1 MQVWFI
7 APLIGFAGSDWQ
19 NKYIFSCMPL
29 LDDDSKIE
37 AAAALVDVLASI
49 GAAEWIIPAVNTQGE
64 ACRAMIAALGQKGL
78 LWTFLDRFERP
89 ALVRDHIFEEHMRAH
104 VLPSRRKELARNR
117 RRLEE
122 LGKVEHESHSFGEGL
137 DRAVSAFLRIEAEGW
152 KGKRGTALACEEA
165 TRAFA
170 LNAFKGENGSSICR
184 ADVLKLDG
192 IPIAVSLIAVCGRTG
207 FAVKSAYDEAYRRY
221 GIGILLEFEVIRGF
235 LSGDW
240 ADRLDSATAG
250 PHVLDTLWSGRIEV
264 ANLIFSLSPRHQ
276 AFRLGALRLVQHL
289 QTNVRDGLKRGITL
303 LTHH

>member
-1 MQVWFI
+1 MR
-7 APLIGFAGSDWQ
+7 S
-19 NKYIFSCMPL
+19 
-29 LDDDSKIE
+29 
-37 AAAALVDVLASI
+37 
-49 GAAEWIIPAVNTQGE
+49 
-64 ACRAMIAALGQKGL
+64 RA
-78 LWTFLDRFERP
+78 
-89 ALVRDHIFEEHMRAH
+89 
-104 VLPSRRKELARNR
+104 
-117 RRLEE
+117 
-122 LGKVEHESHSFGEGL
+122 
-137 DRAVSAFLRIEAEGW
+137 
-152 KGKRGTALACEEA
+152 
-165 TRAFA
+165 
-170 LNAFKGENGSSICR
+170 NGSSICR